1 MLGKIK
7 GYLFVV
13 HKLKNIPMDQ
23 TTAKEIIKETDY
35 LENRILVIQDSKKK
49 LKYCKIIWKG
59 FSATQKDENNEEGAA
74 RVRVKDLM
82 TGKEF
87 TDNLTKVARDFPEE
101 FISNKESAKAEI
113 FSLLED
119 NKSETKTLDWIED
132 SVKFD
137 KENVSVERLLTE
149 LWLESKVTKA
159 RFKSDDLV
167 VYNSRK

>member
-1 MLGKIK
+1 
-7 GYLFVV
+7 
-13 HKLKNIPMDQ
+13 MDQ

>member
-1 MLGKIK
+1 MNSKIQC
-7 GYLFVV
+7 
-13 HKLKNIPMDQ
+13 PS
-23 TTAKEIIKETDY
+23 EIAQEQLLTR
-35 LENRILVIQDSKKK
+35 RIFLLIS
-49 LKYCKIIWKG
+49 
-59 FSATQKDENNEEGAA
+59 
-74 RVRVKDLM
+74 
-82 TGKEF
+82 
-87 TDNLTKVARDFPEE
+87 EE
-101 FISNKESAKAEI
+101 FISNKESTKAEI

>member
-1 MLGKIK
+1 
-7 GYLFVV
+7 
-13 HKLKNIPMDQ
+13 MDQ

-119 NKSETKTLDWIED
+119 NKSETKTLDWIEG

-149 LWLESKVTKA
+149 LWLESKITKA

>member
-1 MLGKIK
+1 
-7 GYLFVV
+7 
-13 HKLKNIPMDQ
+13 MDQ
-23 TTAKEIIKETDY
+23 TTAKEIIKDTDY
-35 LENRILVIQDSKKK
+35 LEDRILVMEDSKKK
-49 LKYCKIIWKG
+49 IKYCKIIWKG

-82 TGKEF
+82 SGKEF
-87 TDNLTKVARDFPEE
+87 TDNLTKVAREFPEE
-101 FISNKESAKAEI
+101 FISSKESAKAEI
-113 FSLLED
+113 FSLLQE

-132 SVKFD
+132 SVTFNKD
-137 KENVSVERLLTE
+137 GVSVERLLTE

>member
-1 MLGKIK
+1 MKSLT
-7 GYLFVV
+7 
-13 HKLKNIPMDQ
+13 KLLHLMDQ
-23 TTAKEIIKETDY
+23 TTAKEIIKDTDY
-35 LENRILVIQDSKKK
+35 LEDRILVMEDSKKK
-49 LKYCKIIWKG
+49 IKYCKIIWKG

-82 TGKEF
+82 SGKEF
-87 TDNLTKVARDFPEE
+87 TDNLTKVAREFPEE
-101 FISNKESAKAEI
+101 FISSKESAKAEI
-113 FSLLED
+113 FSLLQE

-132 SVKFD
+132 SVTFNKD
-137 KENVSVERLLTE
+137 GVSVERLLTE

>member
-1 MLGKIK
+1 
-7 GYLFVV
+7 
-13 HKLKNIPMDQ
+13 MDQ

-35 LENRILVIQDSKKK
+35 LENRILVIQNSKKK

>member
-1 MLGKIK
+1 
-7 GYLFVV
+7 
-13 HKLKNIPMDQ
+13 
-23 TTAKEIIKETDY
+23 
-35 LENRILVIQDSKKK
+35 
-49 LKYCKIIWKG
+49 
-59 FSATQKDENNEEGAA
+59 
-74 RVRVKDLM
+74 M

-119 NKSETKTLDWIED
+119 NKSETKTLDWIEG

>member
-1 MLGKIK
+1 
-7 GYLFVV
+7 
-13 HKLKNIPMDQ
+13 MDQ
-23 TTAKEIIKETDY
+23 TTAKEIIKDTDY
-35 LENRILVIQDSKKK
+35 LENRILVMEDSKKK
-49 LKYCKIIWKG
+49 IKYCKIIWKG

-82 TGKEF
+82 SGKEF

-101 FISNKESAKAEI
+101 LISNKESAKAEI
-113 FSLLED
+113 FNLLQE
-119 NKSETKTLDWIED
+119 NKSETKTLNWIEE
-132 SVKFD
+132 SVTFD
-137 KENVSVERLLTE
+137 KEGISVERLLTE

>member
-1 MLGKIK
+1 
-7 GYLFVV
+7 
-13 HKLKNIPMDQ
+13 MDQ
-23 TTAKEIIKETDY
+23 TTAKEIIKDTEY
-35 LENRILVIQDSKKK
+35 LQDRILVIEDSKKK
-49 LKYCKIIWKG
+49 IKYCKIIWKG

-82 TGKEF
+82 SGKEF
-87 TDNLTKVARDFPEE
+87 TDNLTKVARQFPEE
-101 FISNKESAKAEI
+101 FISVKESAKAEI
-113 FSLLED
+113 FSLLQE

-137 KENVSVERLLTE
+137 KEGVNVERLLTE